1 MSKIIIDLQPIY
13 TTKEI
18 EVLGNKVEVKTYLPM
33 EEKMNIAQLVLQ
45 QCIEFNYVNPIK
57 VEAYF
62 NAMVC
67 IKYTNIDFLRY
78 TEDIYNLY
86 DIVETTGLI
95 QQVVDVCFED
105 YQELRRLTEE
115 YLEKHERY
123 ENSIS
128 GIINRT
134 LLDLPEKLKEAMD
147 ELDNLDTGKLLSVY
161 NDIAENGGNQN
172 AIIEAI
178 VGKGQK

>member
-67 IKYTNIDFLRY
+67 MKYTNIDFLGY
-78 TEDIYNLY
+78 TEDIYNL
-86 DIVETTGLI
+86 L
-95 QQVVDVCFED
+95 QQVIDVCFED
-105 YQELRRLTEE
+105 YQELKGMVEE
-115 YLEKHERY
+115 YLEKHEGY

-128 GIINRT
+128 GVINRT
-134 LLDLPEKLKEAMD
+134 ILDLPEKLKEAMN

-161 NDIAENGGNQN
+161 NNIAENGGNQN
-172 AIIEAI
+172 AIVEAI

>member
-1 MSKIIIDLQPIY
+1 
-13 TTKEI
+13 
-18 EVLGNKVEVKTYLPM
+18 
-33 EEKMNIAQLVLQ
+33 MNIAQLVLQ

-67 IKYTNIDFLRY
+67 MKYTNIDFLGY
-78 TEDIYNLY
+78 AEDIYNLY
-86 DIVETTGLI
+86 DIVETNGLL
-95 QQVVDVCFED
+95 QQVIDVCFED
-105 YQELRRLTEE
+105 YQELRNMLDEMINKYE
-115 YLEKHERY
+115 GY

-128 GIINRT
+128 GIINKT
-134 LLDLPEKLKEAMD
+134 LLNLPEKLKEAMD